1 MVRVLVILLGAVL
14 AGWALADAIQTPPN
28 QVRALPKA
36 AWLVLVLVPFLGG
49 LAWFA
54 VGRSDEVA
62 PTPRRARTPRGPIGP
77 DDDPEFLRRLGGGH
91 KPD

>member
-14 AGWALADAIQTPPN
+14 AGWALADVIQTPSH
-28 QVRALPKA
+28 QVRALPKP
-36 AWLVLVLVPFLGG
+36 AWLVLVLVPYLGG

-54 VGRSDEVA
+54 VGHSDEVA
-62 PTPRRARTPRGPIGP
+62 PTPRRRASGPIGP